1 MIAYGELKSYKGK
14 ALVSGDKGIELKL
27 HIIANDINAND
38 IHALLHKPLK
48 ITIECLDETAT
59 KDQRNPQ
66 DTKCEDLS
74 IMG

>member
-38 IHALLHKPLK
+38 IHVLLHKPLK
-48 ITIECLDETAT
+48 ITIECLDESTEHNRQEQ
-59 KDQRNPQ
+59 DQGRS
-66 DTKCEDLS
+66 DL
-74 IMG
+74 